1 MRHITLLLLIVCLC
15 LGCRKKKNDIAYEYY
30 LSYTSCSTYVGG
42 TVDFTCSI
50 SNPNDP
56 VNAVTITPSV
66 TWDFGDGTVTD
77 GGTTISHTYTNAG
90 TYTVAMHVNGV
101 VKTANISIAAAR
113 LGSIYTAKMAGTR
126 QWAGYA
132 EGVSM
137 YFSTPNNY
145 DTIEL
150 TITAIDS
157 SSIDFR
163 GGTFTLMKMDPAS
176 KTLEYRPCSG
186 SIKSVLTYYYDED
199 RIVYIED
206 WYATVGHGYSKINL
220 HTL

>member
-15 LGCRKKKNDIAYEYY
+15 FGCRKKKNDIAYEYY

-77 GGTTISHTYTNAG
+77 GGTTISHAYTNAG
-90 TYTVAMHVNGV
+90 TYTVTMSVNGFIQKSDIV
-101 VKTANISIAAAR
+101 IATSRMQSA
-113 LGSIYTAKMAGTR
+113 YTVKMAGIR
-126 QWAGYA
+126 KWVGHA
-132 EGVSM
+132 EGVDM
-137 YFSTPNNY
+137 NLSTH
-145 DTIEL
+145 DTAEL
-150 TITAIDS
+150 TLKFIDS
-157 SSIDFR
+157 STIEFSTVNYTLQKIDA
-163 GGTFTLMKMDPAS
+163 TN
-176 KTLEYRPCSG
+176 KTLQYRPCTY
-186 SIKSVLTYYYDED
+186 SVSFFTYYYDED
-199 RIVYIED
+199 SIVLSD
-206 WYATVGHGYSKINL
+206 NWHATIGHGYSEVNI